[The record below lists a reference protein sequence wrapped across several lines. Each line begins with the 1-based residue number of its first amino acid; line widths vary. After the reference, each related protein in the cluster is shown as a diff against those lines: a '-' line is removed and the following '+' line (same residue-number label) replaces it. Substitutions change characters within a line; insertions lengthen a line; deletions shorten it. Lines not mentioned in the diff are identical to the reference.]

1 MGHGH
6 VPMVDRVS
14 KHKRSGSMGPVF
26 AKMLAA
32 YEECE
37 SALVGCEAII
47 NGLTDPEASVPV
59 RINVDKLGQGVGALM
74 DGMHG
79 SMSTADYITP
89 LIHRWA
95 NDARQ
100 LRSAF
105 KFKMSHQDMHELADF
120 ENPDLVMRLP
130 FEECVLVVTGVAEDA
145 ITAICLFAEE
155 RHYLPETGE
164 IMPDWYDD
172 NNIAHGDKF
181 ICVTASFVS
190 GDGSFMLLPAEYHA
204 TMNRP
209 LDGPRA
215 GTWCTAVPKGTPD
228 ATLDNME
235 KIGAFMFV
243 MLGGW
248 IASIN
253 NPNHEVEQTQGLKP
267 GVKHRAPR
275 HKERRFYEHKMVI
288 IDPLKAHVI
297 GGTTGHGAKHRLHP
311 VRGFWRRYKKSGK
324 TVWVSPHWRGDKE
337 LGVIT
342 HDYEVKHGDMQN
354 RKLRKRNSVPHSSRM
369 QRMLQ
374 RVGVLARKITGAQAT
389 QDDADTSI
397 GITDGVHDRSPEGPS
412 TES

>member
-1 MGHGH
+1 MA
-6 VPMVDRVS
+6 

-37 SALVGCEAII
+37 QALVGCESII
-47 NGLTDPEASVPV
+47 NGLTDPDESVPV
-59 RINVDKLGQGVGALM
+59 RINTNKLGNGIAALM

-79 SMSTADYITP
+79 SMSSADYITP

-130 FEECVLVVTGVAEDA
+130 FEECVLVVTSVVEGEIA
-145 ITAICLFAEE
+145 TTCLFAEE
-155 RHYLPETGE
+155 RFYLPEENE

-172 NNIAHGDKF
+172 NGIAHGDKF
-181 ICVTASFVS
+181 ICVTASFLTA
-190 GDGSFMLLPAEYHA
+190 DGSFMLLPAEYHA

-209 LDGPRA
+209 LDGPDA

-228 ATLDNME
+228 STLNTME
-235 KIGAFMFV
+235 KFGSFMFV

-253 NPNHEVEQTQGLKP
+253 NPNHETEQTQGLKP

-275 HKERRFYEHKMVI
+275 NKERRFYEHKMVI
-288 IDPLKAHVI
+288 IDPLKKHAI
-297 GGTTGHGAKHRLHP
+297 GGVTGHGVKHRLHP

-324 TVWVSPHWRGDKE
+324 TVWVKPHWRGDKE

-354 RKLRKRNSVPHSSRM
+354 RKLPERSSVSLPAGVRS
-369 QRMLQ
+369 MLQ
-374 RVGVLARKITGAQAT
+374 RVGVLARKITGTQAAQDA
-389 QDDADTSI
+389 ADTST
-397 GITDGVHDRSPEGPS
+397 GITDGIHDRSPEGPS
-412 TES
+412 GEN

>member
-1 MGHGH
+1 M
-6 VPMVDRVS
+6 S

-37 SALVGCEAII
+37 QALVGCESII
-47 NGLTDPEASVPV
+47 NSLEDPTESVPV
-59 RINVDKLGQGVGALM
+59 RINVNKLGQGVGALM
-74 DGMHG
+74 DGTSG

-145 ITAICLFAEE
+145 ITSVCLFAEE
-155 RHYLPETGE
+155 RYYLPEAGD
-164 IMPDWYDD
+164 IMPDWYDESG
-172 NNIAHGDKF
+172 IAHGDKF
-181 ICVTASFVS
+181 ICVTASFTT
-190 GDGSFMLLPAEYHA
+190 GNGYFMLLPAEYHA

-228 ATLDNME
+228 DTLETLE
-235 KIGAFMFV
+235 KVGSFMFV
-243 MLGGW
+243 LLGGW
-248 IASIN
+248 VASIN
-253 NPNHEVEQTQGLKP
+253 NPNHETEQTQGLKP

-297 GGTTGHGAKHRLHP
+297 GGTTGHGVKHRLHP

-324 TVWVSPHWRGDKE
+324 VVWVSPHWRGDKE

-354 RKLRKRNSVPHSSRM
+354 RKLHKRNSVPLPARVRS
-369 QRMLQ
+369 MLQ
-374 RVGVLARKITGAQAT
+374 RVGVLARKITGAQAS

-397 GITDGVHDRSPEGPS
+397 GITDGIHDRSPEGPS
-412 TES
+412 REN

>member
-1 MGHGH
+1 MA
-6 VPMVDRVS
+6 

-37 SALVGCEAII
+37 QALVGCESII
-47 NGLTDPEASVPV
+47 NGLTDPDASVPV
-59 RINVDKLGQGVGALM
+59 RINTNKLGSGISALM

-79 SMSTADYITP
+79 SMSSADYITP

-130 FEECVLVVTGVAEDA
+130 FEECVLVVTSVVEDA
-145 ITAICLFAEE
+145 IASTCLFAEE
-155 RHYLPETGE
+155 RYYLPEENE

-172 NNIAHGDKF
+172 NGIAHGDKF
-181 ICVTASFVS
+181 ICITASFVTA
-190 GDGSFMLLPAEYHA
+190 DGGFMLLPAEYHA

-209 LDGPRA
+209 FDGPDA
-215 GTWCTAVPKGTPD
+215 GTWCTAVPSGTPNS
-228 ATLDNME
+228 TLETME
-235 KIGAFMFV
+235 KFGSFMFV

-248 IASIN
+248 IASMN
-253 NPNHEVEQTQGLKP
+253 NPNHETEQTQGLKP
-267 GVKHRAPR
+267 GVKHRAPK

-288 IDPLKAHVI
+288 IDPLKTHAI
-297 GGTTGHGAKHRLHP
+297 GGVTGHGVKHRLHP

-324 TVWVSPHWRGDKE
+324 TVWVKPHWRGDKE

-354 RKLRKRNSVPHSSRM
+354 RKLPERSSVSLPAGVRS
-369 QRMLQ
+369 MLQ
-374 RVGVLARKITGAQAT
+374 RVGVLARKITGTQAAQDAT
-389 QDDADTSI
+389 DTST
-397 GITDGVHDRSPEGPS
+397 GITDGIHDRSPEGPS
-412 TES
+412 GEN